1 MASEN
6 GSIRY
11 SDLIVPDE
19 AITNLI
25 AQLERLNSTY
35 DGLAKDIQAKSKQME
50 QALGKV
56 SAATAAGQEAIRKM
70 AQESESMYEDAAAAK
85 QVQQA
90 AQEQIKTYKELQQAI
105 NREIGTR
112 EQNSRVMA
120 EEQRLVTQLRATLN
134 AYQKELNKG
143 RQLTAEQTEQYNRL
157 NAEIAEHTNLRDK
170 ARTALGQET
179 KEMQAQEGSIRQLQ
193 AQVARLGNTY
203 ANMSAKMRDSA
214 AGKQMLETLQK
225 QYAEL
230 SKLEQAMGVYRRNV
244 GNYASAWNGL
254 NVSVQ
259 QVVRELPSLSM
270 GFNMFFLAISNNLP
284 MLTDEIKA
292 ASEAYKQAVAE
303 GNKGVPVWKQ
313 VLKSVVSWQ
322 TALVVGITILA
333 QYGSQIID
341 WVSGLFKAKSA
352 LDGIR
357 EPLAKVNGQ
366 ITLETNKLS
375 SLAAQLQKTTKGS
388 DEWRK
393 VKNTIVDRYGQYL
406 DGLNDEI
413 NSVGNLSRAYD
424 KLVESMRHTMAMKG
438 LKDFA
443 DKQDAKTFKSIA
455 DSYLEISENIR
466 QGEGFEEKDIVAYM
480 KWIREYVET
489 GEWKSFKEA
498 QAQGKLTQEQYNHM
512 VESVFSR
519 GGENAIREAR
529 RSYFQNEQLKRT
541 YASALGVSGQDYD
554 KLMLGI
560 DTSPD
565 NEKTLTEVVNGIIA
579 VKEEIDALRAKPL
592 VNISEIER
600 AEKRLNG
607 LKELYRTMVGEDFDA
622 TGGTGGKGKKS
633 KKKPYDPYQDTLEA
647 QRALWEAQADAQE
660 DEWEKRRMKT
670 MLQYDNEIED
680 LKHRLETEKNLT
692 EETQAYISERIVE
705 LTKQKNAELL
715 QIEQEQQIQ
724 LLELEKQ
731 GIETRM
737 RGLREETE
745 QYRSLQNQL
754 FDVNRRIALAQNAAL
769 PTGQQQD
776 PAQIN
781 AASNRESKAYNY
793 QFELDKF
800 DEYLEEAYDKDY
812 KSEEAKTAMRL
823 QMEKER
829 WQKILQLTEKYGSE
843 VTGYQMDEIKKT
855 ISGIDE
861 QMGKLGK
868 GWNKKQGF
876 FGNLFDMVFGNPF
889 GDDADGL
896 EKEQAFKDSISDA
909 VGFAME
915 QLQTFADYKAE
926 LADKAVEN
934 AEKEVDAAQSMLD
947 AELEAR
953 ANGYANNV
961 QQAQK
966 ELALARKN
974 QQKALQEQQKAQRQQ
989 QAIQSIQQIGNL
1001 VTATS
1006 LIWSQLG
1013 VWALPAIAIMWASF
1027 AAAKIKAAQM
1037 AKQSIADMG
1046 GTETYG
1052 EGTVELLQGGSH
1064 QSGNDVDLGRKK
1076 DGTRRRAEG
1085 GEFFAVINK
1094 RSSRKYRGVIPDVI
1108 NSLNNDTFAQKY
1120 LNAYKGAEGLT
1131 VNVSSQDPSLA
1142 RMADGIDAIRE
1153 QGLRRIYTD
1162 PHGRTIIVYK
1172 NRTRIIRN

>member
-70 AQESESMYEDAAAAK
+70 AQESEAMYADADAAK
-85 QVQQA
+85 QVQKA

-134 AYQKELNKG
+134 AYQKALNNG

-157 NAEIAEHTNLRDK
+157 NAEIAEHTSLRNK

-193 AQVARLGNTY
+193 AQVARLSNTY
-203 ANMSAKMRDSA
+203 ANMSAEMRDAA
-214 AGKQMLETLQK
+214 AGKELLATLQK

-244 GNYASAWNGL
+244 GNYSSAWNGL

-292 ASEAYKQAVAE
+292 ASEAYKQAVAQ
-303 GNKGVPVWKQ
+303 GQQATPVWKQ
-313 VLKSVVSWQ
+313 VLKSITSWQ
-322 TALVVGITILA
+322 TALVIGITILA
-333 QYGSQIID
+333 QYGNKIID
-341 WVSGLFKAKSA
+341 WVSGLFKAKEAIDATAEAQKMVSDAMMQGAKDAQREKVQLDLLYKSA
-352 LDGIR
+352 TDVTKPMEERRKAVDELQRIYPDYLGNMKDEDILAGNAADAYTALSKELVRAARAKAAMNKITENQEKLLELEPQYANAQTEADIAWGELLDINNR
-357 EPLAKVNGQ
+357 AQQYVNSRDAVSTNAQVMQSYAQQAMNAEQAYNSAKKTKDELKAQIDTLKTANEELAK
-366 ITLETNKLS
+366 
-375 SLAAQLQKTTKGS
+375 
-388 DEWRK
+388 
-393 VKNTIVDRYGQYL
+393 
-406 DGLNDEI
+406 
-413 NSVGNLSRAYD
+413 
-424 KLVESMRHTMAMKG
+424 
-438 LKDFA
+438 
-443 DKQDAKTFKSIA
+443 
-455 DSYLEISENIR
+455 
-466 QGEGFEEKDIVAYM
+466 
-480 KWIREYVET
+480 
-489 GEWKSFKEA
+489 
-498 QAQGKLTQEQYNHM
+498 
-512 VESVFSR
+512 
-519 GGENAIREAR
+519 
-529 RSYFQNEQLKRT
+529 
-541 YASALGVSGQDYD
+541 
-554 KLMLGI
+554 
-560 DTSPD
+560 
-565 NEKTLTEVVNGIIA
+565 
-579 VKEEIDALRAKPL
+579 
-592 VNISEIER
+592 
-600 AEKRLNG
+600 
-607 LKELYRTMVGEDFDA
+607 MVGTEDVIAA
-622 TGGTGGKGKKS
+622 TGGGTGKGKGRTGRQGKTD
-633 KKKPYDPYQDTLEA
+633 KPYDPYQDTLEA

-660 DEWEKRRMKT
+660 DEWAKRRMKT

-692 EETQAYISERIVE
+692 EETQAYISERIIE
-705 LTKQKNAELL
+705 LEKQKNAEMLR
-715 QIEQEQQIQ
+715 IKQEQQIQ

-800 DEYLEEAYDKDY
+800 DEYLEETYDKDY

-843 VTGYQMDEIKKT
+843 VTGYQVDEIKET

-915 QLQTFADYKAE
+915 QLQTFADYKE
-926 LADKAVEN
+926 QLADKAVEN

-974 QQKALQEQQKAQRQQ
+974 QQKALQEQQKAQRQK
-989 QAIQSIQQIGNL
+989 QAIQAVEQIGNL

-1013 VWALPAIAIMWASF
+1013 FPAAIPAVAIMWGSF
-1027 AAAKIKAAQM
+1027 LAAKIKAAQM

-1108 NSLNNDTFAQKY
+1108 KSLNNDTFAQKY

>member
-70 AQESESMYEDAAAAK
+70 AQESEAMYADADAAK
-85 QVQQA
+85 QVQKA

-134 AYQKELNKG
+134 AYQKELNNG

-157 NAEIAEHTNLRDK
+157 NAEIAEHTSLRNK

-193 AQVARLGNTY
+193 AQVARLSNTY
-203 ANMSAKMRDSA
+203 ANMSAEMRDAA
-214 AGKQMLETLQK
+214 AGKELLATLQK

-244 GNYASAWNGL
+244 GNYSSAWNGL

-292 ASEAYKQAVAE
+292 ASEAYKQAVA
-303 GNKGVPVWKQ
+303 KGQQATPVWKQ
-313 VLKSVVSWQ
+313 VLKSITSCQ
-322 TALVVGITILA
+322 TALVIGITILA
-333 QYGSQIID
+333 QYSDKFID
-341 WVSGLFKAKSA
+341 WVSGLFKAKEAIDATAEAQKMVSDAMMQGAKDAQREKVQLDLLYKAATDVTKPMEERRKAADEMQRIYPDYLGNMKDEDILAGNAADAYTALSKELVRAARAKAAMNKITENQEKLLELDPQLTAADEKLNAAQKRLDILRDSSTKMDALSRSQAIMSA
-352 LDGIR
+352 QNIR
-357 EPLAKVNGQ
+357 DAAEAEADKIRAEFNRLTAANEELAK
-366 ITLETNKLS
+366 
-375 SLAAQLQKTTKGS
+375 
-388 DEWRK
+388 
-393 VKNTIVDRYGQYL
+393 
-406 DGLNDEI
+406 
-413 NSVGNLSRAYD
+413 
-424 KLVESMRHTMAMKG
+424 
-438 LKDFA
+438 
-443 DKQDAKTFKSIA
+443 
-455 DSYLEISENIR
+455 
-466 QGEGFEEKDIVAYM
+466 
-480 KWIREYVET
+480 
-489 GEWKSFKEA
+489 
-498 QAQGKLTQEQYNHM
+498 
-512 VESVFSR
+512 
-519 GGENAIREAR
+519 
-529 RSYFQNEQLKRT
+529 
-541 YASALGVSGQDYD
+541 
-554 KLMLGI
+554 
-560 DTSPD
+560 
-565 NEKTLTEVVNGIIA
+565 
-579 VKEEIDALRAKPL
+579 
-592 VNISEIER
+592 
-600 AEKRLNG
+600 
-607 LKELYRTMVGEDFDA
+607 MVGTEDVIAA
-622 TGGTGGKGKKS
+622 TGGGTGKGKGRTGRKG
-633 KKKPYDPYQDTLEA
+633 KTDKPYDPYQDTLEA

-660 DEWEKRRMKT
+660 DEWAKRRMKT

-692 EETQAYISERIVE
+692 EETQAYISERIIE
-705 LTKQKNAELL
+705 LEKQKNAELL

-724 LLELEKQ
+724 LLEIEKQ

-800 DEYLEEAYDKDY
+800 DEYLEETYDKDY

-843 VTGYQMDEIKKT
+843 VTGYQVDEIKET

-915 QLQTFADYKAE
+915 QLQTFADYKE
-926 LADKAVEN
+926 QLADKAVEN

-974 QQKALQEQQKAQRQQ
+974 QQKALQEQQKAQRQK
-989 QAIQSIQQIGNL
+989 QAIQAVEQIGNL

-1006 LIWSQLG
+1006 LIWSQLR
-1013 VWALPAIAIMWASF
+1013 L
-1027 AAAKIKAAQM
+1027 
-1037 AKQSIADMG
+1037 
-1046 GTETYG
+1046 
-1052 EGTVELLQGGSH
+1052 
-1064 QSGNDVDLGRKK
+1064 
-1076 DGTRRRAEG
+1076 
-1085 GEFFAVINK
+1085 
-1094 RSSRKYRGVIPDVI
+1094 SRQWR
-1108 NSLNNDTFAQKY
+1108 
-1120 LNAYKGAEGLT
+1120 
-1131 VNVSSQDPSLA
+1131 
-1142 RMADGIDAIRE
+1142 
-1153 QGLRRIYTD
+1153 
-1162 PHGRTIIVYK
+1162 
-1172 NRTRIIRN
+1172 

>member
-70 AQESESMYEDAAAAK
+70 AQESEAMYADADAAK
-85 QVQQA
+85 QVQKA

-134 AYQKELNKG
+134 AYQKALNNG

-157 NAEIAEHTNLRDK
+157 NAEIAEHTSLRNK

-193 AQVARLGNTY
+193 AQVARLSNTY
-203 ANMSAKMRDSA
+203 ANMSAEMRDAA
-214 AGKQMLETLQK
+214 AGKELLATLQK

-244 GNYASAWNGL
+244 GNYSSAWNGL

-292 ASEAYKQAVAE
+292 ASEAYKQAVAQ
-303 GNKGVPVWKQ
+303 GQKATPVWKQ
-313 VLKSVVSWQ
+313 VLKSITSCQ
-322 TALVVGITILA
+322 TALVIGITLLA
-333 QYGSQIID
+333 QYSDKIID
-341 WVSGLFKAKSA
+341 WVKNLLFGGDAT
-352 LDGIR
+352 
-357 EPLAKVNGQ
+357 E
-366 ITLETNKLS
+366 
-375 SLAAQLQKTTKGS
+375 QLKK
-388 DEWRK
+388 
-393 VKNTIVDRYGQYL
+393 
-406 DGLNDEI
+406 
-413 NSVGNLSRAYD
+413 
-424 KLVESMRHTMAMKG
+424 KLVELNEIYKDSLDTQIRTKAKLDALIISIKTFTGTKEQERAKVEELNSQYGVIFGTYNTLAQWYDILISKGDAYVKSLMAQATAESFVNKAIEADNAARDIRTKG
-438 LKDFA
+438 VEEYRPFWGAGGKLDMFFGGDNIGMYGSDPAELAYNNALKEA
-443 DKQDAKTFKSIA
+443 EGKRDKYLEDAKKA
-455 DSYLEISENIR
+455 YAEYLRTI
-466 QGEGFEEKDIVAYM
+466 K
-480 KWIREYVET
+480 K
-489 GEWKSFKEA
+489 
-498 QAQGKLTQEQYNHM
+498 YNL
-512 VESVFSR
+512 
-519 GGENAIREAR
+519 N
-529 RSYFQNEQLKRT
+529 
-541 YASALGVSGQDYD
+541 DYNP
-554 KLMLGI
+554 
-560 DTSPD
+560 T
-565 NEKTLTEVVNGIIA
+565 
-579 VKEEIDALRAKPL
+579 
-592 VNISEIER
+592 
-600 AEKRLNG
+600 
-607 LKELYRTMVGEDFDA
+607 
-622 TGGTGGKGKKS
+622 KGKK
-633 KKKPYDPYQDTLEA
+633 KGKTDKPYDPYQDTLEA

-660 DEWEKRRMKT
+660 DEWAKRRMKT

-692 EETQAYISERIVE
+692 EETQAYISERIIE
-705 LTKQKNAELL
+705 LEKQKNAELL

-800 DEYLEEAYDKDY
+800 DEYLEETYDKDY

-843 VTGYQMDEIKKT
+843 VTGYQVDEIKET

-915 QLQTFADYKAE
+915 QLQTFADYKE
-926 LADKAVEN
+926 QLADKAVEN

-974 QQKALQEQQKAQRQQ
+974 QQKALQEQQKAQRQK
-989 QAIQSIQQIGNL
+989 QAIQAVEQIGNL

-1013 VWALPAIAIMWASF
+1013 FPAAIPAVAIMWGSF
-1027 AAAKIKAAQM
+1027 LAAKIKAAQM

-1108 NSLNNDTFAQKY
+1108 KSLNNDTFAQKY

>member
-70 AQESESMYEDAAAAK
+70 AQESEAMYADADAAK
-85 QVQQA
+85 QVQKA

-134 AYQKELNKG
+134 AYQKALNNG

-157 NAEIAEHTNLRDK
+157 NAEIAEHTSLRNK

-193 AQVARLGNTY
+193 AQVARLSNTY
-203 ANMSAKMRDSA
+203 VNMSAEMRDAA
-214 AGKQMLETLQK
+214 AGKELLATLQK

-244 GNYASAWNGL
+244 GNYSSAWNGL

-292 ASEAYKQAVAE
+292 ASEAYKQAVAQ
-303 GNKGVPVWKQ
+303 GQQATPVWKQ
-313 VLKSVVSWQ
+313 VLKSITSWQ
-322 TALVVGITILA
+322 TALVIGITILA
-333 QYGSQIID
+333 QYGNKIID
-341 WVSGLFKAKSA
+341 WVSGLFKAKEAIDATAEAQKMVSDAMMQGAKDAQREKVQLDLLYKAATDVTKPMEERRKAADEMQRIYPDYLGNMKDEDILAGNAADAYAMLSEELVRVAKAKAA
-352 LDGIR
+352 LNKITENQTKILDLEEQKTNVQAKAENAQARLDYQSSVYEGMLNSPAAALTGSFAGQAAIVQQAKA
-357 EPLAKVNGQ
+357 ELNGYNEEVDNLTNQIKALEAANEELAKMVR
-366 ITLETNKLS
+366 TE
-375 SLAAQLQKTTKGS
+375 
-388 DEWRK
+388 D
-393 VKNTIVDRYGQYL
+393 V
-406 DGLNDEI
+406 
-413 NSVGNLSRAYD
+413 
-424 KLVESMRHTMAMKG
+424 
-438 LKDFA
+438 
-443 DKQDAKTFKSIA
+443 IA
-455 DSYLEISENIR
+455 
-466 QGEGFEEKDIVAYM
+466 
-480 KWIREYVET
+480 
-489 GEWKSFKEA
+489 
-498 QAQGKLTQEQYNHM
+498 
-512 VESVFSR
+512 
-519 GGENAIREAR
+519 
-529 RSYFQNEQLKRT
+529 
-541 YASALGVSGQDYD
+541 
-554 KLMLGI
+554 
-560 DTSPD
+560 
-565 NEKTLTEVVNGIIA
+565 
-579 VKEEIDALRAKPL
+579 
-592 VNISEIER
+592 
-600 AEKRLNG
+600 
-607 LKELYRTMVGEDFDA
+607 A
-622 TGGTGGKGKKS
+622 TGGTGKGKGRTGRKGKTD
-633 KKKPYDPYQDTLEA
+633 KPYDPYQDTLEA

-660 DEWEKRRMKT
+660 DEWAKRRMKT

-692 EETQAYISERIVE
+692 EETQAYISERIIE
-705 LTKQKNAELL
+705 LEKQKNAEMLR
-715 QIEQEQQIQ
+715 IKQEQQIQ

-800 DEYLEEAYDKDY
+800 DEYLEETYDKDY

-843 VTGYQMDEIKKT
+843 VTGYQVDEIKET

-915 QLQTFADYKAE
+915 QLQTFADYKE
-926 LADKAVEN
+926 QLADKAVEN

-966 ELALARKN
+966 ELALARRN
-974 QQKALQEQQKAQRQQ
+974 QQKALQEQQKAQKQQ
-989 QAIQSIQQIGNL
+989 QAIQTVQQIGNL

-1006 LIWSQLG
+1006 LIWAQLG
-1013 VWALPAIAIMWASF
+1013 FPAAIPAIAIMWGSF
-1027 AAAKIKAAQM
+1027 LAAKIKAAQM

>member
-70 AQESESMYEDAAAAK
+70 AQESESMYGDAAAAK

-112 EQNSRVMA
+112 EQNSRAAAEHGRIVM
-120 EEQRLVTQLRATLN
+120 QLRAQLT
-134 AYQKELNKG
+134 AYQKDLNKG
-143 RQLTAEQTEQYNRL
+143 VQLTEEQTAQYNRL
-157 NAEIAEHTNLRDK
+157 NAEIAEHTNLRNK
-170 ARTALGQET
+170 ARTALSQET
-179 KEMQAQEGSIRQLQ
+179 KEMQAAEGSIRQLQ
-193 AQVARLGNTY
+193 AQVARLGNAY
-203 ANMSAKMRDSA
+203 SNMSEEMRQGTT
-214 AGKQMLETLQK
+214 GKVLHDTYNNL
-225 QYAEL
+225 YAEL

-292 ASEAYKQAVAE
+292 ASEAYKQAVAQ
-303 GNKGVPVWKQ
+303 GQQGTPVWKQ
-313 VLKSVVSWQ
+313 VLKSITSWQ
-322 TALVVGITILA
+322 TALVIGITILA
-333 QYGSQIID
+333 QYGDKIID
-341 WVSGLFKAKSA
+341 WVSGLFKAKEAIDATAEAQKIVGDAMMQGAKDAQREKVQLDLLYKAATDVTKPMEERRKAVDELQRIYPDYLGNMRDEYILAGNAADAYTA
-352 LDGIR
+352 LSKELVRAARAKAAMNKITENQEKLLELEAQRNDTQAKLLDARRRQELERAGNIR
-357 EPLAKVNGQ
+357 NTSGAAFAPTVAGAKQLGDAAAEVESLTQQEQELLTQIDTLKAANDELAKMV
-366 ITLETNKLS
+366 TAE
-375 SLAAQLQKTTKGS
+375 
-388 DEWRK
+388 D
-393 VKNTIVDRYGQYL
+393 V
-406 DGLNDEI
+406 
-413 NSVGNLSRAYD
+413 
-424 KLVESMRHTMAMKG
+424 
-438 LKDFA
+438 
-443 DKQDAKTFKSIA
+443 IA
-455 DSYLEISENIR
+455 
-466 QGEGFEEKDIVAYM
+466 
-480 KWIREYVET
+480 
-489 GEWKSFKEA
+489 
-498 QAQGKLTQEQYNHM
+498 
-512 VESVFSR
+512 
-519 GGENAIREAR
+519 
-529 RSYFQNEQLKRT
+529 
-541 YASALGVSGQDYD
+541 
-554 KLMLGI
+554 
-560 DTSPD
+560 
-565 NEKTLTEVVNGIIA
+565 
-579 VKEEIDALRAKPL
+579 
-592 VNISEIER
+592 
-600 AEKRLNG
+600 
-607 LKELYRTMVGEDFDA
+607 A
-622 TGGTGGKGKKS
+622 TGGGTGKGKNNRGGGGDS
-633 KKKPYDPYQDTLEA
+633 DKPYDPYQDTLEA

-660 DEWEKRRMKT
+660 DEWAKRRMKT
-670 MLQYDNEIED
+670 MLQYDDEIED

-724 LLELEKQ
+724 LLEIEKQ

-745 QYRSLQNQL
+745 QYRNLQNQL

-800 DEYLEEAYDKDY
+800 DEYLEETYDKDY

-966 ELALARKN
+966 ELALARRN
-974 QQKALQEQQKAQRQQ
+974 QQKALQEQQKAQKQQ

-1013 VWALPAIAIMWASF
+1013 FPAAIPAVAIMWGSF
-1027 AAAKIKAAQM
+1027 LAAKIKAAQL

-1108 NSLNNDTFAQKY
+1108 KSLNNDTFAQKY

-1131 VNVSSQDPSLA
+1131 VNVSSQDSSLA

>member
-25 AQLERLNSTY
+25 AQLERLNTTY

-70 AQESESMYEDAAAAK
+70 AQESEAMYADADAAK
-85 QVQQA
+85 QVQKA

-112 EQNSRVMA
+112 EQNSRAMA
-120 EEQRLVTQLRATLN
+120 EEGRLVTQLRATLN

-157 NAEIAEHTNLRDK
+157 NAEIAEHTNLRNK

-193 AQVARLGNTY
+193 AQVARLSNTY
-203 ANMSAKMRDSA
+203 ANMSAEMRDGA
-214 AGKQMLETLQK
+214 AGKELLATLQK

-244 GNYASAWNGL
+244 GNYSSAWNGL

-292 ASEAYKQAVAE
+292 ASEAYKQAVAQ
-303 GNKGVPVWKQ
+303 GQQATPVWKQ
-313 VLKSVVSWQ
+313 VLKSITSWQ
-322 TALVVGITILA
+322 TALVIGITILA
-333 QYGSQIID
+333 QYGNKIID
-341 WVSGLFKAKSA
+341 WVSGLFKAKEA
-352 LDGIR
+352 I
-357 EPLAKVNGQ
+357 
-366 ITLETNKLS
+366 
-375 SLAAQLQKTTKGS
+375 
-388 DEWRK
+388 
-393 VKNTIVDRYGQYL
+393 
-406 DGLNDEI
+406 
-413 NSVGNLSRAYD
+413 
-424 KLVESMRHTMAMKG
+424 
-438 LKDFA
+438 
-443 DKQDAKTFKSIA
+443 DATA
-455 DSYLEISENIR
+455 
-466 QGEGFEEKDIVAYM
+466 
-480 KWIREYVET
+480 
-489 GEWKSFKEA
+489 EA
-498 QAQGKLTQEQYNHM
+498 QKMVGDAMMQGAKDAQREKVQLDLLYKAATDVTKPMEERRKAVDELQRIYPDYLGNMRDEDILAGKAADAYTALSKELVRAARAKAAMNKITENQGKLLELEPQFAIAQKEADAAWQELLDINDRARKYVNSRDAVSTNAQVMQSYAQQAMDADQAYKSAKKTKDELKAQVDTLKAANDELAKM
-512 VESVFSR
+512 VTTDDV
-519 GGENAIREAR
+519 
-529 RSYFQNEQLKRT
+529 
-541 YASALGVSGQDYD
+541 
-554 KLMLGI
+554 
-560 DTSPD
+560 
-565 NEKTLTEVVNGIIA
+565 
-579 VKEEIDALRAKPL
+579 
-592 VNISEIER
+592 IE
-600 AEKRLNG
+600 
-607 LKELYRTMVGEDFDA
+607 A
-622 TGGTGGKGKKS
+622 TGGGTGKGKGKGGGS
-633 KKKPYDPYQDTLEA
+633 DSGKPYDPYQDDLEA
-647 QRALWEAQADAQE
+647 RRAYQDALGELIE
-660 DEWEKRRMKT
+660 DEFDRRHYQT
-670 MLQYDNEIED
+670 TLQYNRKIED
-680 LKHRLETEKNLT
+680 IKHRLETEKSLSVDAQKYLT
-692 EETQAYISERIVE
+692 AQMEL
-705 LTKQKNAELL
+705 LTKQRNEEII
-715 QIEQEQQIQ
+715 QIEKERQIQ

-731 GIETRM
+731 GIEAR
-737 RGLREETE
+737 LSAVREGTNE
-745 QYRSLQNQL
+745 YRTLQNQL

-781 AASNRESKAYNY
+781 AASNREAKSYNY

-800 DEYLEEAYDKDY
+800 DEYLEETYDKDY

-909 VGFAME
+909 VEFAME
-915 QLQTFADYKAE
+915 QLQTFADYKE
-926 LADKAVEN
+926 QLADKAVEN

-974 QQKALQEQQKAQRQQ
+974 QQKALQEQQKAQKQQ

-1013 VWALPAIAIMWASF
+1013 FPAAIPAVAIMWGSF
-1027 AAAKIKAAQM
+1027 LAAKIKAAQL

-1108 NSLNNDTFAQKY
+1108 KSLNNDTFAQKY

>member
-11 SDLIVPDE
+11 SDLIVPDDT
-19 AITNLI
+19 INNLI

-70 AQESESMYEDAAAAK
+70 AQESESMYGDAAAAK

-157 NAEIAEHTNLRDK
+157 NAEIAEHTSLCNK

-193 AQVARLGNTY
+193 AQVARLSNTY
-203 ANMSAKMRDSA
+203 ANMSAEMRDGA
-214 AGKQMLETLQK
+214 AGKELLTTLQK

-292 ASEAYKQAVAE
+292 ASEAYKQAVAQ
-303 GNKGVPVWKQ
+303 GQQGTPVWKQ
-313 VLKSVVSWQ
+313 VLKSITSWQ
-322 TALVVGITILA
+322 TALVIGITILA
-333 QYGSQIID
+333 QYGDKIID
-341 WVSGLFKAKSA
+341 WVSGLFKAKEAIDATAEAQKIVGDAMMQGAKDAQREKVQLDLLYKAATDVTKPMEERRKAVDELQRIYPDYLGNMRDEDILAGNAADAYTALSKELVRAARAKAAMNKITENQEKLLELEPQLANAQKEEDAAWQELLDINRRAGKYVNSRDAVSA
-352 LDGIR
+352 NAQVMQSYAQQAMDAEQAYKSAKKTKDEFKEQVDTLKTAND
-357 EPLAKVNGQ
+357 ELAK
-366 ITLETNKLS
+366 
-375 SLAAQLQKTTKGS
+375 
-388 DEWRK
+388 
-393 VKNTIVDRYGQYL
+393 
-406 DGLNDEI
+406 
-413 NSVGNLSRAYD
+413 
-424 KLVESMRHTMAMKG
+424 
-438 LKDFA
+438 
-443 DKQDAKTFKSIA
+443 
-455 DSYLEISENIR
+455 
-466 QGEGFEEKDIVAYM
+466 
-480 KWIREYVET
+480 
-489 GEWKSFKEA
+489 
-498 QAQGKLTQEQYNHM
+498 M
-512 VESVFSR
+512 VTAEDV
-519 GGENAIREAR
+519 
-529 RSYFQNEQLKRT
+529 
-541 YASALGVSGQDYD
+541 
-554 KLMLGI
+554 
-560 DTSPD
+560 
-565 NEKTLTEVVNGIIA
+565 
-579 VKEEIDALRAKPL
+579 
-592 VNISEIER
+592 IE
-600 AEKRLNG
+600 
-607 LKELYRTMVGEDFDA
+607 A
-622 TGGTGGKGKKS
+622 TGGGTGKGKNNRGGGGDS
-633 KKKPYDPYQDTLEA
+633 DKPYDPYQDTLEA

-660 DEWEKRRMKT
+660 DEWAKRRMKT

-692 EETQAYISERIVE
+692 EETQAYISERIIE
-705 LTKQKNAELL
+705 LEKQKNAELL

-724 LLELEKQ
+724 LLEIEKQ

-737 RGLREETE
+737 RGLREESE
-745 QYRSLQNQL
+745 QYRNLQNQL

-800 DEYLEEAYDKDY
+800 DKYLEETYDKDY

-966 ELALARKN
+966 ELALARRN
-974 QQKALQEQQKAQRQQ
+974 QQKALQEQQKAQKQQ

-1013 VWALPAIAIMWASF
+1013 FPAAIPAVAIMWGSF
-1027 AAAKIKAAQM
+1027 LAAKIKAAQL

-1108 NSLNNDTFAQKY
+1108 KSLNNDTFAQKY

>member
-70 AQESESMYEDAAAAK
+70 AQESEAMYADADAAK
-85 QVQQA
+85 QVQKA

-105 NREIGTR
+105 NCEIGTR

-134 AYQKELNKG
+134 AYQKALNNG

-157 NAEIAEHTNLRDK
+157 NAEIAEHTSLRNK

-193 AQVARLGNTY
+193 AQVARLSNTY
-203 ANMSAKMRDSA
+203 ANMSAEMRDGA
-214 AGKQMLETLQK
+214 AGKELLTTLQK

-244 GNYASAWNGL
+244 GNYSSAWNGL

-292 ASEAYKQAVAE
+292 ASEAYKQAVAQ
-303 GNKGVPVWKQ
+303 GQQATPVWKQ
-313 VLKSVVSWQ
+313 VLKSITSWQ
-322 TALVVGITILA
+322 TALVIGITILA
-333 QYGSQIID
+333 QYGNKIID
-341 WVSGLFKAKSA
+341 WVSGLFKAKEAIDATAEAQKIVSDAMMQGAKDAQREKVQLDLLYKSA
-352 LDGIR
+352 TDVTKPMEERRKAVDELQRIYPDYLGNMKDEDILAGNAASAYTALSKELVR
-357 EPLAKVNGQ
+357 AARAKAAMNKITENQEKLLELEDQKAQAETNLERARAEEEYAKQVAAAGRNVTGASMVSMIGNSTSVLSAANAVDKYSEEVDNLTNQIKALNTANEELAKKVTTGDV
-366 ITLETNKLS
+366 I
-375 SLAAQLQKTTKGS
+375 AAT
-388 DEWRK
+388 
-393 VKNTIVDRYGQYL
+393 
-406 DGLNDEI
+406 
-413 NSVGNLSRAYD
+413 
-424 KLVESMRHTMAMKG
+424 
-438 LKDFA
+438 
-443 DKQDAKTFKSIA
+443 
-455 DSYLEISENIR
+455 
-466 QGEGFEEKDIVAYM
+466 
-480 KWIREYVET
+480 
-489 GEWKSFKEA
+489 
-498 QAQGKLTQEQYNHM
+498 
-512 VESVFSR
+512 
-519 GGENAIREAR
+519 
-529 RSYFQNEQLKRT
+529 
-541 YASALGVSGQDYD
+541 
-554 KLMLGI
+554 
-560 DTSPD
+560 
-565 NEKTLTEVVNGIIA
+565 
-579 VKEEIDALRAKPL
+579 
-592 VNISEIER
+592 
-600 AEKRLNG
+600 
-607 LKELYRTMVGEDFDA
+607 
-622 TGGTGGKGKKS
+622 GKGKGRTGRKG
-633 KKKPYDPYQDTLEA
+633 KTDKPYDPYQDTLEA

-660 DEWEKRRMKT
+660 DEWAKRRMKT

-692 EETQAYISERIVE
+692 EETQAYISERIIE
-705 LTKQKNAELL
+705 LEKQKNAELL

-800 DEYLEEAYDKDY
+800 DEYLEETYDKDY

-843 VTGYQMDEIKKT
+843 VTGYQVDEIKET

-915 QLQTFADYKAE
+915 QLQTFADYKE
-926 LADKAVEN
+926 QLADKAVEN

-974 QQKALQEQQKAQRQQ
+974 QQKALQEQQKAQRQK
-989 QAIQSIQQIGNL
+989 QAIQAVEQIGNL

-1013 VWALPAIAIMWASF
+1013 FPAAIPAVAIMWGSF
-1027 AAAKIKAAQM
+1027 LAAKIKAAQM

-1108 NSLNNDTFAQKY
+1108 KSLNNDTFAQKY